1 MGAMYGKKPLNLLEI
16 KGIFVLSNGM
26 YCVYGQNTEGICV
39 DVYKDET
46 RKDLVSMQHGIVTN
60 TGLNANLLKD
70 LMESMIDEF

>member
-1 MGAMYGKKPLNLLEI
+1 MYGKKPLNLLEI

>member
-1 MGAMYGKKPLNLLEI
+1 MGTMYGKKPLNLLEI
-16 KGIFVLSNGM
+16 KGVFVLSNGM
-26 YCVYGQNTEGICV
+26 YCVYGQNTKGICV

-46 RKDLVSMQHGIVTN
+46 RKDLISMQHGIVTN